1 MTITGATHKLS
12 VQATHLWSGAN
23 NNSGNVVLG
32 GATTGDSITTGIQN
46 TILGAGACASLS
58 TGDNNTVV
66 GNSAFG
72 SGVVSGSNNT
82 AVGLNSGYSLT
93 SGNINT
99 FVGQNSGFS
108 NLGGS
113 GNVALGAGAGFGTTS
128 GNNNTSI
135 GRDALKSAVTG
146 DQNIGIGYNTG
157 RVTSGNNNTL
167 MGQACAISLT
177 TGSGNIC
184 IGYDVGN
191 AGTVLTTGNF
201 NTYVGYGANSLN
213 GTSSGEVVL
222 GQARGNGNSSVT
234 LGCNTNLLYCSG
246 WTSAGT
252 LQISGTGQITV
263 ISDRRA
269 KTDISYIPKG
279 GHIETL
285 MKLKPAEFKLKTDP
299 IKEKYVGFIAQDLM
313 EVIPNCVDGK
323 KYEYEWEMDLDRNP
337 IRDEDGNVKLRRDEN
352 GELIPRYKGLDWNE
366 INTRAILAIQEQQDE
381 IVSLKAQ
388 LASLKAVVDAL
399 VAQKEILVV

>member
-1 MTITGATHKLS
+1 M
-12 VQATHLWSGAN
+12 
-23 NNSGNVVLG
+23 
-32 GATTGDSITTGIQN
+32 
-46 TILGAGACASLS
+46 
-58 TGDNNTVV
+58 
-66 GNSAFG
+66 
-72 SGVVSGSNNT
+72 
-82 AVGLNSGYSLT
+82 
-93 SGNINT
+93 
-99 FVGQNSGFS
+99 GQNSGFS

-135 GRDALKSAVTG
+135 GRDALRGAMTG

-157 RVTSGNNNTL
+157 VITSGNNNTL
-167 MGQACAISLT
+167 MGQACAQALT
-177 TGSGNIC
+177 SGSGNIC

-191 AGTVLTTGNF
+191 AGSVLTTGNF
-201 NTYVGYGANSLN
+201 NTYIGYGANSLN

-263 ISDRRA
+263 ISDSRA

-337 IRDEDGNVKLRRDEN
+337 IRDEDGNVKLRKDEN

-366 INTRAILAIQEQQDE
+366 INTRAILAIQEQQDK
-381 IVSLKAQ
+381 INSLEAQ
-388 LASLKAVVDAL
+388 LASLKATVDAL
-399 VAQKEILVV
+399 ISQKV